1 MRCTRLVMAFLSAVV
16 ALGSALAMAADKPR
30 LPADKNQP
38 AAAADGKR
46 SLANDAI
53 SYAPP
58 EAGEWIEA
66 VKSKTP
72 TRDSFVS
79 KAHDAMI
86 AIEVLPASMT
96 ITPDLAASMIKKIRE
111 NRKANAQKFVME
123 PTVEKD
129 DRFVIRLHEK
139 YQIKDKVAD
148 QLHLYRQVG
157 PRVVL
162 VTVNSLGGEEA
173 AKPQQEAAE
182 KSCLSAEFKGKK

>member
-1 MRCTRLVMAFLSAVV
+1 MCCTRLVMAFLLAGV
-16 ALGSALAMAADKPR
+16 ALGTALAIAADKPR

-38 AAAADGKR
+38 SGGTDTKR
-46 SLANDAI
+46 SLASDAI

-58 EAGEWIEA
+58 EGKWIEA

-72 TRDSFVS
+72 MRDSFVS
-79 KAHDAMI
+79 ESHDAMI
-86 AIEVLPASMT
+86 AIEVLPPSMT
-96 ITPDLAASMIKKIRE
+96 ITPDLAAAMIKKIRE

-129 DRFVIRLHEK
+129 ERFIIRLHEK
-139 YQIKDKVAD
+139 YQIKDKIAD

-162 VTVNSLGGEEA
+162 VTINCLGGEDI
-173 AKPQQEAAE
+173 AKGQQEVAE